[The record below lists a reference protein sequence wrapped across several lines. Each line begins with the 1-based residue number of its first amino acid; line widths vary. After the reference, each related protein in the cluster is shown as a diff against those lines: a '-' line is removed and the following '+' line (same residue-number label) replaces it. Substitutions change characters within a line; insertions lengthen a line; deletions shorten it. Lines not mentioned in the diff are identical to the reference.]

1 MAKEKTVFV
10 CSACG
15 YETPRWMGKCPGCN
29 AWNTLEE
36 QAPQA
41 AQQAAIPV
49 KANKQRPGTGA
60 SAMRL
65 SEIPEETSARATTG
79 IGELDR
85 VLGGGVV
92 EGSLMLVG
100 GDPGIGKSTLL
111 LQASEHLARG
121 GARVLYISGEESV
134 RQIKMRARRLG
145 VTSDNLL
152 ILSENAMDAA
162 ERRWEEIAPDY
173 MIIDSIQTMYRPDM
187 ASAPGSVSQVRE
199 CASLLM
205 RMAKTTGCAVFL
217 VGHVTKEGAIAG
229 PRVLEHM
236 VDVVLYFEGDRQ
248 HEYRILR
255 AVKNRFGSVNE
266 LGLFEMHER
275 GMVPVENPSELLLS
289 TRARNV
295 PGSCV
300 HCAIE
305 GSRPM
310 LVDVQALAL
319 QTAYG
324 TPRRTT
330 NGFDAGRLALLLAV
344 LEKRAG
350 VSLFNQDVYINVAGG
365 LELSEP
371 AADLPLCAAEDAA
384 AARALLADGAPDL
397 AILDIMLPGED
408 GFSLAETM
416 IEREIPVLFLTAK
429 TAVNDRVRGLR
440 LGAEDYMLKPFEPEE
455 LLARV
460 ENILRRARKERTR
473 FVFDAL
479 TVDLP
484 SRRVTKDGREVA
496 LTALEFDL
504 LAMLVRRN
512 NVALSR
518 EALLAG
524 VWGYA
529 YQGETRTVDVHIQ
542 RLRGKIGAEYIETV
556 YKYGYRF
563 CGKEVERR

>member
-1 MAKEKTVFV
+1 MAKEKTVYV

-15 YETPRWMGKCPGCN
+15 YETPRWMGKCPGCS
-29 AWNTLEE
+29 AWNTMEE

-41 AQQAAIPV
+41 SVSQAAPV
-49 KANKQRPGTGA
+49 KANKQRGGTGA
-60 SAMRL
+60 RALRL
-65 SEIPEETSARATTG
+65 DEIPEENAARASTG

-111 LQASEHLARG
+111 LQVSEHLARQ
-121 GARVLYISGEESV
+121 GARVLYISGEESA

-145 VTSDNLL
+145 VAADGLL

-162 ERRWEEIAPDY
+162 EKRWEEIQPDY

-229 PRVLEHM
+229 PRILEHM

-248 HEYRILR
+248 HDHRILR

-266 LGLFEMHER
+266 LGLFEMHEK
-275 GMVPVENPSELLLS
+275 GMLPVANPSEMLLYE
-289 TRARNV
+289 RAKNV

-300 HCAIE
+300 IPAIE

-350 VSLFNQDVYINVAGG
+350 VSLFNQDVYVNVAGG
-365 LELSEP
+365 LSLSEP
-371 AADLPLCAAEDAA
+371 AADLALCAAVASSVRDVCIPGDWAVMGEVGLAGEIRA
-384 AARALLADGAPDL
+384 VSQCERRLSECARLGFTSAVLPRENARHLKAPEG
-397 AILDIMLPGED
+397 MRVYGVET
-408 GFSLAETM
+408 LAE
-416 IEREIPVLFLTAK
+416 
-429 TAVNDRVRGLR
+429 
-440 LGAEDYMLKPFEPEE
+440 
-455 LLARV
+455 
-460 ENILRRARKERTR
+460 
-473 FVFDAL
+473 
-479 TVDLP
+479 
-484 SRRVTKDGREVA
+484 
-496 LTALEFDL
+496 
-504 LAMLVRRN
+504 
-512 NVALSR
+512 ALSI
-518 EALLAG
+518 L
-524 VWGYA
+524 
-529 YQGETRTVDVHIQ
+529 
-542 RLRGKIGAEYIETV
+542 IG
-556 YKYGYRF
+556 
-563 CGKEVERR
+563 